1 MPLIDRETIQK
12 IIDTA
17 DIVEVVGDFVNLR
30 KSGANYKGLC
40 PFHNERTPSFSVN
53 KARNICKC
61 FSCGKGGSPVNFIME
76 HEQMTFNE
84 ALHYLARKYNIEIKE
99 REMTEQERAAASKSE
114 ALIAINAFALKHFES
129 NLKETTEG
137 RSQAMSYLRHRRI
150 SDAMIERFHLGY
162 AIDKGTDLLD
172 AARLAG
178 FNVDLMVETGLEGRS
193 QRDGSLYDRYRGR
206 VIFPIHTL
214 SGRVV
219 GFGARTM
226 KSDKNI
232 AKYVNSPESEIYHK
246 KKELYGM
253 YQARHAIARADKCIM
268 VEGYFDVISMHQAGV
283 ENVVASSGTSLTEE
297 QIRAIRRFT
306 HNITLIYDG
315 DAAGVKA
322 SLRGIKLLLA
332 EDMNVKVLALPPEDD
347 PDSFAQSHTSDE
359 VEAYLR
365 EHETDIIAFMASK
378 LTAGIKEND
387 PVGRAT
393 AINDILR
400 TVSFVDDQ
408 IKLQE
413 YIALCSRILNTPED
427 VLMRQLNVFR
437 ASRFEDLDKER
448 KRNEAAES
456 LTKGDDSV
464 AVEIKQEEAERT
476 VPDYIPEVTEDVPDP
491 SLKPY
496 ERQLV
501 QYVVRYGLLE
511 IDANNGGE
519 DRVSVFNMIESAL
532 EADGYN
538 FTYAPF
544 RRLMDVFREIQENDW
559 RPAKQKFIENL
570 SRDCDERLAAK
581 RMEIRNEGGSIL
593 ELEKADKAAVAEIEA
608 YREDSLQEFD
618 MHFMQNSLVNH
629 PDDSV
634 RKLSSELMF
643 ERYVLSRIYTRQGN
657 VLTEKEQLRT
667 LVPRAV
673 NELRSAVVASM
684 IRNLNKSLETM
695 PADDP
700 NAPELMRQ
708 LAQLKVFQYNLLK
721 NLGDRII
728 QPLSK

>member
-1 MPLIDRETIQK
+1 MPLIDRETVQRIL
-12 IIDTA
+12 DAA
-17 DIVEVVGDFVNLR
+17 DIVEVVSDFVSLR

-84 ALHYLARKYNIEIKE
+84 ALRYLARKYNIEIQE
-99 REMTEQERAAASKSE
+99 RELTEQERAAASRSE
-114 ALIAINAFALKHFES
+114 ALMALNAFALKHFES
-129 NLKETTEG
+129 NLHDTAEG
-137 RSQAMSYLRHRRI
+137 RSQALSYLRHRGI

-172 AARLAG
+172 AARRAG
-178 FNVDLMVETGLEGRS
+178 FNTELMVETGLEGRS

-226 KSDKNI
+226 RSDKNI

-253 YQARHAIARADKCIM
+253 HQARHAIARADKCIM

-283 ENVVASSGTSLTEE
+283 GNVVASSGTSLTEE
-297 QIRAIRRFT
+297 QIRVIRRFT
-306 HNITLIYDG
+306 RNMTLIYDG

-322 SLRGIKLLLA
+322 SLRGIKLLLS

-347 PDSFAQSHTSDE
+347 PDTFARSRSSSE
-359 VEAYLR
+359 VEAYLC
-365 EHETDIIAFMASK
+365 ENETDIIAFMASK
-378 LTAGIKEND
+378 LTSGIKADD
-387 PVGRAT
+387 PIGRAE
-393 AINDILR
+393 AINEILR
-400 TVSFVDDQ
+400 TLAFVDDP
-408 IKLQE
+408 IKMQE
-413 YIALCSRILNTPED
+413 YISMCSRMLGSPED

-437 ASRFEDLDKER
+437 ATRFEDLEKEHLR
-448 KRNEAAES
+448 GSVSQDTPAES
-456 LTKGDDSV
+456 IPSSTLHQEISETPV
-464 AVEIKQEEAERT
+464 AEQH
-476 VPDYIPEVTEDVPDP
+476 DVT
-491 SLKPY
+491 LRPY

-501 QYVVRYGLLE
+501 QYIVRYGLLE
-511 IDANNGGE
+511 IDNDNGGG
-519 DRVSVFNMIESAL
+519 RTTVFDMIDSAL
-532 EADGYN
+532 GGDGYVFSYPP
-538 FTYAPF
+538 FTALCDAF
-544 RRLMDVFREIQENDW
+544 RRVRDNEWPSARLRRIAEIDEEC
-559 RPAKQKFIENL
+559 A
-570 SRDCDERLAAK
+570 ERLSSRRA
-581 RMEIRNEGGSIL
+581 EIRNTGGSL
-593 ELEKADKAAVAEIEA
+593 PELEKAEKMAIAETEA
-608 YREDSLQEFD
+608 FRDDAIRDFD
-618 MHFMQNSLVNH
+618 VRFMQNALVNC
-629 PDDSV
+629 PDDDIRNIAST
-634 RKLSSELMF
+634 LIM
-643 ERYVLSRIYTRQGN
+643 ERYVLSRIYSRQGT

-684 IRNLNKSLETM
+684 IRNLNKSLESF

-700 NAPELMRQ
+700 GAIEIMHR
-708 LAQLKVFQYNLLK
+708 LAQLKVYQYNLVK
-721 NLGDRII
+721 GLGERII